1 LSTVIDDDRDA
12 APAPEATPPAPKR
25 RPLLLTDSP
34 LGRRLTLPAAL
45 LLAIASGLLAV
56 LAFPPYGAWPLAAVS
71 VAGFGA
77 AVHRRRLRGGLGV
90 GFVYGMAF
98 FLPLLAWSSTQ
109 VGQWPWLFLCALEA
123 LGMGLLGMFLAACSR
138 LIDTRRWTLAPLTGV
153 AWVAEEAL
161 RSRQPFGG
169 FPWGNLAFSQAEA
182 PTAAAIWLGG
192 APFLSF
198 LVALS
203 GGLLLAAGFALAAHL
218 HGSHTSPRGH
228 FNGPQEAPSGPRA
241 AGLRKAAAF
250 TAAAALT
257 ALAPLALPLDAT
269 APDGD
274 TVNVAVVQGNVPRL
288 GLSFNEQRRA
298 VLDNHVQA
306 TKDLAAAVN
315 AGRAERPDLVMW
327 PENASDIDP
336 LANDDAYDLISEA
349 ATAIGAPIVLGGIVH
364 NDDGTRSN
372 MTIVWDPEDGPVY
385 MYSKR
390 HPVPFAEYVP
400 YKGFFS
406 TVAGW
411 IDPRMSEGL
420 DSVAGFE
427 HGQNAGIV
435 EVGDHTIAGLIC
447 FEIAFDA
454 ETRDSVRDGAQLMAV
469 GTNNATFDVNEAE
482 QQLAMV
488 ALRSIEH
495 GRDGLMASTVGVSAF
510 TDHAG
515 EVSQATEFNTAAVIQ
530 SDLTLSDRSTP
541 ASTVGILPEAVL
553 TGAALVALACAILIN
568 LKHRRSQT

>member
-1 LSTVIDDDRDA
+1 MIDDDRDA

-45 LLAIASGLLAV
+45 VLAIASGLLAV

-77 AVHRRRLRGGLGV
+77 AVHRRAPGGLGAAFGI

-138 LIDTRRWTLAPLTGV
+138 LVDTRRWTLAPLTGV

-169 FPWGNLAFSQAEA
+169 FPWGNLAFSQAES

-203 GGLLLAAGFALAAHL
+203 GGLLLAAGFALGRHL
-218 HGSHTSPRGH
+218 QGPQDAPRG
-228 FNGPQEAPSGPRA
+228 
-241 AGLRKAAAF
+241 AGIRKAAAF

-257 ALAPLALPLDAT
+257 ALAPLALPVNAT

-306 TKDLAAAVN
+306 TLDLAADVDE
-315 AGRAERPDLVMW
+315 GRAERPDLVMW

-336 LANDDAYDLISEA
+336 LANQDAYDLISEA
-349 ATAIGAPIVLGGIVH
+349 AAAIDTPIVLGGIVH
-364 NDDGTRSN
+364 NEDGTRSN

-420 DSVAGFE
+420 DNVAGFE

-435 EVGDHTIAGLIC
+435 EVGDYTLTGLIC

-469 GTNNATFDVNEAE
+469 GTNNATFDTNEAQ

-510 TDHAG
+510 TSHTG

-553 TGAALVALACAILIN
+553 TGAALVALACAILTN

>member
-1 LSTVIDDDRDA
+1 MSTVIDDDRDA
-12 APAPEATPPAPKR
+12 APTLEAAPPATKR
-25 RPLLLTDSP
+25 RTLVLTDSP

-45 LLAIASGLLAV
+45 VLAVASGLLAV

-71 VAGFGA
+71 VAGLGA

-109 VGQWPWLFLCALEA
+109 VGQWPWLFLCGLEA
-123 LGMGLLGMFLAACSR
+123 LGMGLLGMGLAACSR
-138 LIDTRRWTLAPLTGV
+138 LIDSHRWIWAPLTGA

-169 FPWGNLAFSQAEA
+169 FPWGNLAFSQADA

-198 LVALS
+198 IVALS
-203 GGLLLAAGFALAAHL
+203 GGFLLAAGFAIV
-218 HGSHTSPRGH
+218 TR
-228 FNGPQEAPSGPRA
+228 RT
-241 AGLRKAAAF
+241 AGIRKAVAF

-257 ALAPLALPLDAT
+257 ALAPLALPIGST
-269 APDGD
+269 APNGE
-274 TVNVAVVQGNVPRL
+274 TINVAVVQGNVPRL
-288 GLSFNEQRRA
+288 GLGFNEQRMA

-306 TKDLAAAVN
+306 TLDLADAVN
-315 AGRAERPDLVMW
+315 EGRADRPDLVVW

-336 LANDDAYDLISEA
+336 IQNDDAYLAISGA
-349 ATAIGAPIVLGGIVH
+349 AAAIGAPIVLGGIV
-364 NDDGTRSN
+364 NNEDGTRSN
-372 MTIVWDPEDGPVY
+372 MTIVWDPEAGPVY

-400 YKGFFS
+400 YKDFFS

-420 DSVAGFE
+420 DNVAGFE
-427 HGQNAGIV
+427 HGQNPGIV
-435 EVGDHTIAGLIC
+435 KVGDLTLTGLIC

-454 ETRDSVRDGAQLMAV
+454 ETRASVLDGAQLMAV
-469 GTNNATFDVNEAE
+469 GTNNATFDTNEAQ

-488 ALRSIEH
+488 QLRSIEH
-495 GRDGLMASTVGVSAF
+495 ARDGLMASTVGVSGF
-510 TDHAG
+510 TDHTG

-553 TGAALVALACAILIN
+553 TGAALVALACAFLIN
-568 LKHRRSQT
+568 FKHRRSQT

>member
-1 LSTVIDDDRDA
+1 M
-12 APAPEATPPAPKR
+12 
-25 RPLLLTDSP
+25 
-34 LGRRLTLPAAL
+34 GRRLSLPAAL
-45 LLAIASGLLAV
+45 VLAIASGLLAV
-56 LAFPPYGAWPLAAVS
+56 LAFPPYGLWPLAAVS
-71 VAGFGA
+71 VAGFGT
-77 AVHRRRLRGGLGV
+77 AVHRRRLRGGLGI
-90 GFVYGMAF
+90 GFVYGLAF

-123 LGMGLLGMFLAACSR
+123 LGMGILGAGLAVCSR
-138 LIDTRRWTLAPLTGV
+138 LIDRHRWIWAPLTGV

-169 FPWGNLAFSQAEA
+169 FPWGNLAFSQADA
-182 PTAAAIWLGG
+182 PTAFAIWLGG

-203 GGLLLAAGFALAAHL
+203 GGFLLAAAF
-218 HGSHTSPRGH
+218 TIVTR
-228 FNGPQEAPSGPRA
+228 RT
-241 AGLRKAAAF
+241 AGVRKAAAF

-257 ALAPLALPLDAT
+257 ALAPLALPIGST
-269 APDGD
+269 APSGD

-288 GLSFNEQRRA
+288 GLGFNEQRRA

-306 TKDLAAAVN
+306 TIDLAAAVN
-315 AGRAERPDLVMW
+315 EGTAERPDLVVW

-336 LANDDAYDLISEA
+336 IQNEDAAAEISRA
-349 ATAIGAPIVLGGIVH
+349 AGAIGVPIVLGGIVH
-364 NDDGTRSN
+364 KDDGTMAN
-372 MTIVWDPEDGPVY
+372 MSIVWDPVDGPVY

-420 DSVAGFE
+420 DNVAGFE

-435 EVGDHTIAGLIC
+435 EVGDLTLTGLIC

-469 GTNNATFDVNEAE
+469 GTNNATFDTKEAQ

-495 GRDGLMASTVGVSAF
+495 GRDGLMASTVGVSGF
-510 TDHAG
+510 TDHTG

-530 SDLTLSDRSTP
+530 EDLQLSDRSTP

-553 TGAALVALACAILIN
+553 TGAALVALACAIAIN
-568 LKHRRSQT
+568 IRHRRSQT

>member
-1 LSTVIDDDRDA
+1 MSTVIDDERDA

-45 LLAIASGLLAV
+45 VLAVVSGLLAV

-77 AVHRRRLRGGLGV
+77 AVHRRRPRGGLGV

-123 LGMGLLGMFLAACSR
+123 LAMGLLGMGLAACSR
-138 LIDTRRWTLAPLTGV
+138 LIDARRWTWAPLTGV

-169 FPWGNLAFSQAEA
+169 FPWGNLAFSQADA

-203 GGLLLAAGFALAAHL
+203 GGFLLAAGFAI
-218 HGSHTSPRGH
+218 GTQRT
-228 FNGPQEAPSGPRA
+228 

-257 ALAPLALPLDAT
+257 ALAPLALPINAT

-298 VLDNHVQA
+298 VLDNHVNA
-306 TKDLAAAVN
+306 TKALAAEVD

-336 LANDDAYDLISEA
+336 LANEDAYNLISEA
-349 ATAIGAPIVLGGIVH
+349 AADIGAPIVLGGIVH
-364 NDDGTRSN
+364 NEDGTRSN

-385 MYSKR
+385 LYSKR

-400 YKGFFS
+400 YKAFFS

-420 DSVAGFE
+420 DNVAGFE
-427 HGQNAGIV
+427 HGQNLGIV
-435 EVGDHTIAGLIC
+435 EVGDHTLAGLIC

-454 ETRDSVRDGAQLMAV
+454 ETRDSVLDGAQLMSV
-469 GTNNATFDVNEAE
+469 GTNNATFDTNEAQ

-488 ALRSIEH
+488 QLRSIEH
-495 GRDGLMASTVGVSAF
+495 ARDGLMASTVGVSGF
-510 TDHAG
+510 TDHTG

-553 TGAALVALACAILIN
+553 TGAALVALACAILTN

>member
-1 LSTVIDDDRDA
+1 MSTVIDDDRDA
-12 APAPEATPPAPKR
+12 APTPEATPPAPKR
-25 RPLLLTDSP
+25 RPLLLTDAP

-71 VAGFGA
+71 VAGLGA

-98 FLPLLAWSSTQ
+98 FLPLLSWSSTQ
-109 VGQWPWLFLCALEA
+109 VGQWPWLFLCGLEA
-123 LGMGLLGMFLAACSR
+123 LAMGLLGMGLAACSR
-138 LIDTRRWTLAPLTGV
+138 LIDTHRWTWAPLTGV

-169 FPWGNLAFSQAEA
+169 FPWGNLAFSQADA

-203 GGLLLAAGFALAAHL
+203 GGFLLTAGFAVSATLASRKSA
-218 HGSHTSPRGH
+218 TSTKRT
-228 FNGPQEAPSGPRA
+228 

-257 ALAPLALPLDAT
+257 ALAPLALPLGST
-269 APDGD
+269 APDGEV
-274 TVNVAVVQGNVPRL
+274 VNVAVVQGNVPRL

-306 TKDLAAAVN
+306 TLDLADAVN
-315 AGRAERPDLVMW
+315 EGRAERPDIVMW

-336 LANDDAYDLISEA
+336 IANADAYERISQA
-349 ATAIGAPIVLGGIVH
+349 AAAIGAPIVLGGIVH
-364 NDDGTRSN
+364 NDDGTRAN
-372 MTIVWDPEDGPVY
+372 MTIVWDPEEGPVY

-400 YKGFFS
+400 YKAFFS

-420 DSVAGFE
+420 DNVAGFE
-427 HGQNAGIV
+427 HGQNPGIV
-435 EVGDHTIAGLIC
+435 EVGDHTLAGLIC

-454 ETRDSVRDGAQLMAV
+454 ETRESVLDGAQLMAV
-469 GTNNATFDVNEAE
+469 GTNNATFDTNEAQ

-488 ALRSIEH
+488 QLRSIEH
-495 GRDGLMASTVGVSAF
+495 ARDGLMASTVGVSGF
-510 TDHAG
+510 TDHTG
-515 EVSQATEFNTAAVIQ
+515 QVSQATEFNTAAVIQ

-568 LKHRRSQT
+568 VKHRRSQT

>member
-1 LSTVIDDDRDA
+1 MSTVIDDDRDA
-12 APAPEATPPAPKR
+12 AATPEATPPTSKR
-25 RPLLLTDSP
+25 RPLLLTDAP
-34 LGRRLTLPAAL
+34 QGRRLTLPAAL
-45 LLAIASGLLAV
+45 VLAAASGLLAV
-56 LAFPPYGAWPLAAVS
+56 LAFPPYGIWPLAAVS
-71 VAGFGA
+71 VAGLGA

-90 GFVYGMAF
+90 GFVYGLAF

-123 LGMGLLGMFLAACSR
+123 LGMGLLGMGLAACSR
-138 LIDTRRWTLAPLTGV
+138 LIDTHRWTWAPLTGV

-169 FPWGNLAFSQAEA
+169 FPWGNLAFSQADA

-203 GGLLLAAGFALAAHL
+203 GGFLLAAGFAVV
-218 HGSHTSPRGH
+218 TR
-228 FNGPQEAPSGPRA
+228 RT
-241 AGLRKAAAF
+241 AGIRKAAAF

-257 ALAPLALPLDAT
+257 ALAPLALPIGTT
-269 APDGD
+269 APAGE
-274 TVNVAVVQGNVPRL
+274 TINVAVVQGNVPRL
-288 GLSFNEQRRA
+288 GLGFNEQRRA

-306 TKDLAAAVN
+306 TQDLADAVN
-315 AGRAERPDLVMW
+315 EGRADRPDLVMW

-336 LANDDAYDLISEA
+336 LANEDAYDAISQA
-349 ATAIGAPIVLGGIVH
+349 AAAIGAPIVLGGIVH

-400 YKGFFS
+400 YKAFFS

-420 DSVAGFE
+420 DNVAGFE
-427 HGQNAGIV
+427 HGQNPGIV
-435 EVGDHTIAGLIC
+435 ESRRPHAHRPHLL
-447 FEIAFDA
+447 
-454 ETRDSVRDGAQLMAV
+454 RDRLRRRDPRIGPRRRPA
-469 GTNNATFDVNEAE
+469 
-482 QQLAMV
+482 
-488 ALRSIEH
+488 H
-495 GRDGLMASTVGVSAF
+495 GRRHQQRHVRHQRGP
-510 TDHAG
+510 
-515 EVSQATEFNTAAVIQ
+515 AAA
-530 SDLTLSDRSTP
+530 RHGP
-541 ASTVGILPEAVL
+541 
-553 TGAALVALACAILIN
+553 AALHRARPRRPHGLHRRRLRLHRPHRRGLPGDRVQHRGRDPIRPDTSPTARLRPPQWVSCLKRSLQERHLWPWPAPSRLN
-568 LKHRRSQT
+568 VKHRRSQT

>member
-1 LSTVIDDDRDA
+1 MIDREA
-12 APAPEATPPAPKR
+12 APTPEAAPPAPKR

-45 LLAIASGLLAV
+45 VLAIASGLLAV

-109 VGQWPWLFLCALEA
+109 VGQWPWLFLCGLEA
-123 LGMGLLGMFLAACSR
+123 LATGLLGMGLAACSR
-138 LIDTRRWTLAPLTGV
+138 LIDTHRWTWAPLTGV

-161 RSRQPFGG
+161 RARQPFGG
-169 FPWGNLAFSQAEA
+169 FTWGNLAFSQADS

-203 GGLLLAAGFALAAHL
+203 GGFLLAAGFALAVHL
-218 HGSHTSPRGH
+218 HGSQASPRL
-228 FNGPQEAPSGPRA
+228 PASRESAPPPRRT
-241 AGLRKAAAF
+241 AGIRRAAAF

-257 ALAPLALPLDAT
+257 ALAPLALPIDAT
-269 APDGD
+269 APDGEQI
-274 TVNVAVVQGNVPRL
+274 NVAVVQGNVPRL

-306 TKDLAAAVN
+306 TLDLADAVN
-315 AGRAERPDLVMW
+315 EGRADRPDLVMW

-336 LANDDAYDLISEA
+336 LANEDAYDRISQA
-349 ATAIGAPIVLGGIVH
+349 AAAIGAPIVLGGIVH
-364 NDDGTRSN
+364 KDDGTRAN

-400 YKGFFS
+400 YKAFFS

-420 DSVAGFE
+420 DNVAGFE

-435 EVGDHTIAGLIC
+435 EVGDYTLSGLIC

-454 ETRDSVRDGAQLMAV
+454 ETRASVLDGAQLMAV
-469 GTNNATFDVNEAE
+469 GTNNATFDANEAK

-488 ALRSIEH
+488 QLRSIEH
-495 GRDGLMASTVGVSAF
+495 GRDGLMASTVGVSGF
-510 TDHAG
+510 TDHTG
-515 EVSQATEFNTAAVIQ
+515 EVFQATEFNTAAVIQ

-553 TGAALVALACAILIN
+553 TGAALVALACAFLIN

>member
-1 LSTVIDDDRDA
+1 MIDDDRDA
-12 APAPEATPPAPKR
+12 APTPEATPPAPKR
-25 RPLLLTDSP
+25 RPLLLTDAP

-71 VAGFGA
+71 VAGLGA

-109 VGQWPWLFLCALEA
+109 VGQWPWLFLCGLEA
-123 LGMGLLGMFLAACSR
+123 LAMGLLGMGLAACSR
-138 LIDTRRWTLAPLTGV
+138 LIDTHRWTWAPLTGV

-169 FPWGNLAFSQAEA
+169 FPWGNLAFSQADA

-203 GGLLLAAGFALAAHL
+203 GGFLLAAGFAVSATLASRA
-218 HGSHTSPRGH
+218 SATSTKRT
-228 FNGPQEAPSGPRA
+228 
-241 AGLRKAAAF
+241 AGLRRAAAF

-257 ALAPLALPLDAT
+257 ALAPLALPLGST
-269 APDGD
+269 APDGEV
-274 TVNVAVVQGNVPRL
+274 VNVAVVQGNVPRL

-306 TKDLAAAVN
+306 TLDLADAVN
-315 AGRAERPDLVMW
+315 EGRAERPDIVMW

-336 LANDDAYDLISEA
+336 IANADAYERISQA

-364 NDDGTRSN
+364 KDDGTRAN
-372 MTIVWDPEDGPVY
+372 MTIVWDPEEGPVY

-400 YKGFFS
+400 YKAFFS

-420 DSVAGFE
+420 DNVAGFE
-427 HGQNAGIV
+427 HGQNPGVV
-435 EVGDHTIAGLIC
+435 EVGDRTLAGLIC

-454 ETRDSVRDGAQLMAV
+454 ETRESVLDGAQLMAV
-469 GTNNATFDVNEAE
+469 GTNNATFDTNEAQ

-488 ALRSIEH
+488 QLRSIEH
-495 GRDGLMASTVGVSAF
+495 GRDGLMASTVGVSGF
-510 TDHAG
+510 TDHTG
-515 EVSQATEFNTAAVIQ
+515 QVSQATEFNTAAVIQ

-553 TGAALVALACAILIN
+553 TGAALVALVCAILIN
-568 LKHRRSQT
+568 VKHRRSQT

>member
-1 LSTVIDDDRDA
+1 LSTVIGNERDTAERDAAEPAAA
-12 APAPEATPPAPKR
+12 APAPQR
-25 RPLLLTDSP
+25 RPRLLVDTP
-34 LGRRLTLPAAL
+34 LGRRLSLPAAL
-45 LLAIASGLLAV
+45 LLAVASGYLAV
-56 LAFPPYGAWPLAAVS
+56 LAFPPYGIWPLAAVS
-71 VAGFGA
+71 VAGLGA

-90 GFVYGMAF
+90 GFVYGLAF

-123 LGMGLLGMFLAACSR
+123 LGMGLLGAGLALCSR
-138 LIDTRRWTLAPLTGV
+138 LIDAHRWTWAPLTGV

-169 FPWGNLAFSQAEA
+169 FPWGNLAFSQADG

-198 LVALS
+198 LVALTGS
-203 GGLLLAAGFALAAHL
+203 LLLAAGFALV
-218 HGSHTSPRGH
+218 TRK
-228 FNGPQEAPSGPRA
+228 A
-241 AGLRKAAAF
+241 AGVRKAAAF
-250 TAAAALT
+250 TVAAAFT
-257 ALAPLALPLDAT
+257 ALAPMALPIGST
-269 APDGD
+269 APNGD
-274 TVNVAVVQGNVPRL
+274 TINVAVVQGNVPRL

-298 VLDNHVQA
+298 VLDNHVDA
-306 TKDLAAAVN
+306 TKSLAYAVN
-315 AGRAERPDLVMW
+315 EGTAERPDLVVW

-336 LANDDAYDLISEA
+336 IANEDAYGLISEA
-349 ATAIGAPIVLGGIVH
+349 AAAIDAPIVLGGIVH

-372 MTIVWDPEDGPVY
+372 MTIVWDPVDGPVY

-400 YKGFFS
+400 YKSFFS

-420 DSVAGFE
+420 DNVAGFE

-435 EVGDHTIAGLIC
+435 EVGDLTLTGLIC

-469 GTNNATFDVNEAE
+469 GTNNATFDTKEAQ

-488 ALRSIEH
+488 QLRSIEH
-495 GRDGLMASTVGVSAF
+495 ARDGLMASTVGVSGF
-510 TDHAG
+510 TDHTG

-530 SDLTLSDRSTP
+530 SDLRLSDRSTP
-541 ASTVGILPEAVL
+541 ASTMGILPEAVL
-553 TGAALVALACAILIN
+553 TGAALVALACAIAIN
-568 LKHRRSQT
+568 IRHRRSQT

>member
-1 LSTVIDDDRDA
+1 MIDDDRDA
-12 APAPEATPPAPKR
+12 APTPEATPPAPKR
-25 RPLLLTDSP
+25 RPLLLTDAP

-71 VAGFGA
+71 VAGLGA

-98 FLPLLAWSSTQ
+98 FLPLLSWSSTQ
-109 VGQWPWLFLCALEA
+109 VGQWPWLFLCGLEA
-123 LGMGLLGMFLAACSR
+123 LAMGLLGMGLAACSR
-138 LIDTRRWTLAPLTGV
+138 LIDTHRWTWAPLTGV

-169 FPWGNLAFSQAEA
+169 FPWGNLAFSQADA

-203 GGLLLAAGFALAAHL
+203 GGFLLTAGFAVSATLASRKSA
-218 HGSHTSPRGH
+218 TSTKRT
-228 FNGPQEAPSGPRA
+228 

-257 ALAPLALPLDAT
+257 ALAPLALPLGST
-269 APDGD
+269 APDGEV
-274 TVNVAVVQGNVPRL
+274 VNVAVVQGNVPRL

-306 TKDLAAAVN
+306 TLDLADAVN
-315 AGRAERPDLVMW
+315 EGRAERPDIVMW

-336 LANDDAYDLISEA
+336 IANADAYERISQA
-349 ATAIGAPIVLGGIVH
+349 AAAIGAPIVLGGIVH
-364 NDDGTRSN
+364 NDDGTRAN
-372 MTIVWDPEDGPVY
+372 MTIVWDPEEGPVY

-400 YKGFFS
+400 YKAFFS

-420 DSVAGFE
+420 DNVAGFE
-427 HGQNAGIV
+427 HGQNPGIV
-435 EVGDHTIAGLIC
+435 EVGDHTLAGLIC

-454 ETRDSVRDGAQLMAV
+454 ETRESVLDGAQLMAV
-469 GTNNATFDVNEAE
+469 GTNNATFDTNEAQ

-488 ALRSIEH
+488 QLRSIEH
-495 GRDGLMASTVGVSAF
+495 ARDGLMASTVGVSGF
-510 TDHAG
+510 TDHTG
-515 EVSQATEFNTAAVIQ
+515 QVSQATEFNTAAVIQ

-568 LKHRRSQT
+568 VKHRRSQT

>member
-1 LSTVIDDDRDA
+1 MSTVIGNERDTADREA
-12 APAPEATPPAPKR
+12 AEPAAAVPAPKR
-25 RPLLLTDSP
+25 RLGLLADSP
-34 LGRRLTLPAAL
+34 LGRRLSLPAAL
-45 LLAIASGLLAV
+45 VLAIASGLLAV
-56 LAFPPYGAWPLAAVS
+56 LAFPPYGIWPLAAVS
-71 VAGFGA
+71 VAGLGA
-77 AVHRRRLRGGLGV
+77 AVHRRRLRGGLGI
-90 GFVYGMAF
+90 GFVYGLAF

-123 LGMGLLGMFLAACSR
+123 LGMGILGAGLAVCSR
-138 LIDTRRWTLAPLTGV
+138 LIDRHRWIWAPLTGV

-203 GGLLLAAGFALAAHL
+203 GGFLLAAGFALV
-218 HGSHTSPRGH
+218 TR
-228 FNGPQEAPSGPRA
+228 RT
-241 AGLRKAAAF
+241 AGVRKAVAFTVAAAF
-250 TAAAALT
+250 T
-257 ALAPLALPLDAT
+257 ALAPLALPIGST
-269 APDGD
+269 APNGD
-274 TVNVAVVQGNVPRL
+274 TINVAVVQGNVPRL
-288 GLSFNEQRRA
+288 GLGFNEQRRA
-298 VLDNHVQA
+298 VLDNHVNA
-306 TKDLAAAVN
+306 TEELADAVKE
-315 AGRAERPDLVMW
+315 GTAERPDIVVW

-336 LANDDAYDLISEA
+336 IQNADAA
-349 ATAIGAPIVLGGIVH
+349 AEIDRAADAIGAPIVLGGIVH

-372 MTIVWDPEDGPVY
+372 MTIVWDPVDGPVY

-420 DSVAGFE
+420 DNVAGFE
-427 HGQNAGIV
+427 HGQNPGIV
-435 EVGDHTIAGLIC
+435 EVGDLTLTGLIC

-469 GTNNATFDVNEAE
+469 GTNNATFDTKEAQ

-495 GRDGLMASTVGVSAF
+495 GRDGLMASTVGVSGF
-510 TDHAG
+510 TDHTG

-530 SDLTLSDRSTP
+530 QDLQLSDRSTP

-553 TGAALVALACAILIN
+553 TGAALVALACAIAIN
-568 LKHRRSQT
+568 IRHRRSQT

>member
-1 LSTVIDDDRDA
+1 MSTVIDDDRDA

-45 LLAIASGLLAV
+45 VLAIASGLLAV

-77 AVHRRRLRGGLGV
+77 AVHRRAPGGLGAAFGI

-138 LIDTRRWTLAPLTGV
+138 LVDTRRWTLAPLTGV

-169 FPWGNLAFSQAEA
+169 FPWGNLAFSQAES

-203 GGLLLAAGFALAAHL
+203 GGLLLAAGFALGRHL
-218 HGSHTSPRGH
+218 QGPQDAPRG
-228 FNGPQEAPSGPRA
+228 
-241 AGLRKAAAF
+241 AGIRKAAAF

-257 ALAPLALPLDAT
+257 ALAPLALPVNAT

-306 TKDLAAAVN
+306 TLDLAADVDE
-315 AGRAERPDLVMW
+315 GRAERPDLVMW

-336 LANDDAYDLISEA
+336 LANQDAYDLISEA
-349 ATAIGAPIVLGGIVH
+349 AAAIDTPIVLGGIVH
-364 NDDGTRSN
+364 NEDGTRSN

-420 DSVAGFE
+420 DNVAGFE

-435 EVGDHTIAGLIC
+435 EVGDYTLTGLIC

-469 GTNNATFDVNEAE
+469 GTNNATFDTNEAQ

-510 TDHAG
+510 TSHTG

-553 TGAALVALACAILIN
+553 TGAALVALACAILTN